1 MAGNQAGTLA
11 EFCAVTQASKAQAIP
26 ILEACGYQLEAAIE
40 LFFAAGPTDIA
51 NPPPA
56 LHQPEDDEALARRL
70 QQQYVQFI
78 SQHLGVDQSIRSLKL
93 I

>member
-11 EFCAVTQASKAQAIP
+11 EFCAVTQSTETQAVP

-40 LFFAAGPTDIA
+40 LFFAAGPTDVA

-56 LHQPEDDEALARRL
+56 LRQPVDDEALARKL
-70 QQQYVQFI
+70 QQQYV
-78 SQHLGVDQSIRSLKL
+78 
-93 I
+93 